1 LLILSIIGGAV
12 LLLAATVIIVVLGLK
27 GIKGPSD
34 LTPTATEGI
43 ELTPTVPLSPLPT
56 AVCETIISSG
66 DIEVSIAPPISLT
79 VKDTTFPA
87 EPIVPED
94 EAWNYPADRPGT
106 AVWVCGTVINY
117 VIGLEPT
124 PENETMVTGL
134 TPGDEIRL
142 QLSNGAVLLFRFAG
156 RGEVPAGDE
165 EALAQNQPRLTLI
178 LSEGDTWQTATA
190 DYVAEAESMEP
201 PPPEA
206 SAQPSQPVQVGDA
219 RVTVNRG
226 YVRRTDDVPP
236 GTMYYLVE
244 FSVDNEGASPL
255 AIDRFS
261 MKLEDS
267 MGNTYL
273 LSPPA
278 SEAGDFGPLRGEV
291 APGNSAQGS
300 AGYLVPDPL
309 PSGPL
314 IWTFSPRAGSE
325 AQASVSIP
333 YEGGA
338 GDEPSVTQA
347 DVAVNDAF
355 FSSDGNTLILE
366 GEIRNTG
373 TAPLTIEE
381 EDISLS
387 SSAGLSELI
396 VAAPLLPWTIEPDE
410 TQVIELQYQRPDAS
424 TVLLEL
430 VGYSFEINGLQ

>member
-1 LLILSIIGGAV
+1 
-12 LLLAATVIIVVLGLK
+12 
-27 GIKGPSD
+27 
-34 LTPTATEGI
+34 
-43 ELTPTVPLSPLPT
+43 
-56 AVCETIISSG
+56 
-66 DIEVSIAPPISLT
+66 
-79 VKDTTFPA
+79 
-87 EPIVPED
+87 
-94 EAWNYPADRPGT
+94 
-106 AVWVCGTVINY
+106 
-117 VIGLEPT
+117 
-124 PENETMVTGL
+124 
-134 TPGDEIRL
+134 
-142 QLSNGAVLLFRFAG
+142 
-156 RGEVPAGDE
+156 
-165 EALAQNQPRLTLI
+165 
-178 LSEGDTWQTATA
+178 
-190 DYVAEAESMEP
+190 
-201 PPPEA
+201 
-206 SAQPSQPVQVGDA
+206 
-219 RVTVNRG
+219 
-226 YVRRTDDVPP
+226 
-236 GTMYYLVE
+236 
-244 FSVDNEGASPL
+244 
-255 AIDRFS
+255 
-261 MKLEDS
+261 

-430 VGYSFEINGLQ
+430 VGYSFEIDGLQ